1 MDELVL
7 VNIYDEEIGSGEKA
21 AVHEKG
27 LLHRAFS
34 VFLVNDGK
42 MLIQKR
48 TINKYHSGGMW
59 TNACCSHPR
68 RGEQL
73 MEAVHRRLV
82 EELGFD
88 CDVEEL
94 FSFMYRT
101 AFSENLFE
109 YEFDHV
115 FLGSYDG
122 PITLNEEE
130 ASAIKWVA
138 LEELKKDVVEHP
150 ERYTSWFLIALRRVI
165 KHVEGRGV

>member
-7 VNIYDEEIGSGEKA
+7 VNLYDEEIGSGEKA
-21 AVHEKG
+21 EVHEKG

-48 TINKYHSGGMW
+48 NINKYHSGGLW

-73 MEAVHRRLV
+73 TEAVHRRLV
-82 EELGFD
+82 EELGID

-115 FLGSYDG
+115 FLGRYDG
-122 PITLNEEE
+122 PIALNEEE
-130 ASAIKWVA
+130 ASEIKWVT
-138 LEELKKDVVEHP
+138 LEELKEDVVAHP
-150 ERYTSWFLIALRRVI
+150 ERYTSWFLIALHRVI
-165 KHVEGRGV
+165 RHVEGRGV

>member
-1 MDELVL
+1 M
-7 VNIYDEEIGSGEKA
+7 EEIILVDTRDREVGSCEKLA
-21 AVHEKG
+21 AHVRPT
-27 LLHRAFS
+27 LHRAFS
-34 VFLVNDGK
+34 VFLHSDGQ
-42 MLIQKR
+42 MLLQR
-48 TINKYHSGGMW
+48 RNRSKYHSGGLW

-68 RGEQL
+68 RGEPL

-101 AFSENLFE
+101 AFSEHLFE

-130 ASAIKWVA
+130 ASEIKWVA

-150 ERYTSWFLIALRRVI
+150 ERYTSWFLIALHRVI

>member
-1 MDELVL
+1 
-7 VNIYDEEIGSGEKA
+7 
-21 AVHEKG
+21 
-27 LLHRAFS
+27 
-34 VFLVNDGK
+34 
-42 MLIQKR
+42 
-48 TINKYHSGGMW
+48 
-59 TNACCSHPR
+59 
-68 RGEQL
+68 